1 MLRSYHV
8 QDYGWTPLSQNLS
21 WKRRYDAFPGVTW
34 ITLGLR
40 VQDHNIVQP
49 GLGVK
54 FGVVVLKNN
63 FKYRKRQIFCIWL
76 KTERGIVRTRVAMCH
91 DLLRFSLSSRDLCA
105 FDIISALEICETER
119 KKKKYISD
127 TLIRIQWEGDWQ
139 PPFLSVGW
147 DEETGLVLGSL
158 SFFLS
163 LSLVLSLSLSC
174 GREKAG
180 VAPES
185 RRNNGRESF

>member
-91 DLLRFSLSSRDLCA
+91 DLLRFSLSSRFVCLSA
-105 FDIISALEICETER
+105 LRQREKKNTYLSVLGFSIRRWGSVAEEIRVRDIIV
-119 KKKKYISD
+119 
-127 TLIRIQWEGDWQ
+127 
-139 PPFLSVGW
+139 F
-147 DEETGLVLGSL
+147 VLGGDPSRQRM
-158 SFFLS
+158 SWV
-163 LSLVLSLSLSC
+163 LVSVNLPCKSVYWYEIAQGDL
-174 GREKAG
+174 RAW
-180 VAPES
+180 
-185 RRNNGRESF
+185 F

>member
-119 KKKKYISD
+119 KRKKIH
-127 TLIRIQWEGDWQ
+127 IRYLDPMGRD
-139 PPFLSVGW
+139 LSW
-147 DEETGLVLGSL
+147 AL
-158 SFFLS
+158 SFSLS
-163 LSLVLSLSLSC
+163 LSLFLSLVVERKL
-174 GREKAG
+174 GWR
-180 VAPES
+180 
-185 RRNNGRESF
+185 RESF